1 MDVWSGGRNFL
12 IEGNLAQRIVNFF
25 FIVQYGSMAGMRGD
39 TQYIFEGERERFI
52 MKYQIFIRIKY
63 NMIFCGQ

>member
-12 IEGNLAQRIVNFF
+12 IEGNLAQRIVNSLF
-25 FIVQYGSMAGMRGD
+25 SMAGMRGD